1 MIIVIRKDAGK
12 DKLEKLQNW
21 LKACGVTPHVSVG
34 ERQTIVGCIG
44 DVSQIDEGRLSAMT
58 DVVASIKRIQEPYK
72 AVNRQFHPQDTVVE
86 IPVKDGPPL
95 KIGGGNFQVIAGPC
109 SVESEEQVVAIAR
122 AVKAAGATL
131 LRGGA
136 FKPRT
141 SPYAFQ
147 GLREKGLEIL
157 SIAKKET
164 GLPIVSEIMDPRDLE
179 LFEDVDVLQ
188 IGARNM
194 QNYEL
199 LKEVGAHSKKPVLLK
214 RGMSATLQELLMSAE
229 YVMAS
234 GNPNVMLCERGIRTY
249 ETATRNTIDLT
260 VIPVLHRLTHLP
272 VIVDPSHSTGVARLV
287 EPCAMGAVAMGA
299 DGLII
304 EVHNDPSHAL
314 CDGAQSQTP
323 EMFAETMR
331 RVNALRPLAYQLHD

>member
-21 LKACGVTPHVSVG
+21 LKACGVTPHGSVVARPTD
-34 ERQTIVGCIG
+34 EDCIG

-179 LFEDVDVLQ
+179 LFENVDVLQ

-214 RGMSATLQELLMSAE
+214 RSFSGTIKELLMSAE
-229 YVMAS
+229 YLLAS

-260 VIPVLHRLTHLP
+260 VVPLLHRKSHLP
-272 VIVDPSHSTGVARLV
+272 VIVDPSHATGVASLV
-287 EPCAMGAVAMGA
+287 QPLSMAATVIGA

-304 EVHNDPSHAL
+304 EVHNDPQLRRADGRRAERASVRLPLTAL
-314 CDGAQSQTP
+314 PRVFSNSQG
-323 EMFAETMR
+323 
-331 RVNALRPLAYQLHD
+331 D